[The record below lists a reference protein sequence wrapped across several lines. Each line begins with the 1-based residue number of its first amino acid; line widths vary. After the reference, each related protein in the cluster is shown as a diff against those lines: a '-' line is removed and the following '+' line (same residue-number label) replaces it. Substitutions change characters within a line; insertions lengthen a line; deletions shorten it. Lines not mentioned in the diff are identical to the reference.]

1 MLIIYSILFVLM
13 FRLLA
18 NFSYHTSLDWFIPS
32 SLQRGQ
38 RGSLIFLVFHY
49 GLEKLA
55 GRFFAEETFYLQGL
69 FTEGFFW
76 IPSLGGPTSIAARQ
90 SGSGVSWLFPFV
102 VMREKASLT
111 FCCNMK

>member
-1 MLIIYSILFVLM
+1 M
-13 FRLLA
+13 FYYIRFLVCFDVRLLA

-32 SLQRGQ
+32 SFQRGQ
-38 RGSLIFLVFHY
+38 RGSLIFPYV
-49 GLEKLA
+49 KLA
-55 GRFFAEETFYLQGL
+55 GGFCLCFFAERKRFDLQGL

-102 VMREKASLT
+102 VMRERK
-111 FCCNMK
+111 F